1 MISAISMLGNVEA
14 PAKAV
19 PAQEIKPQEV
29 KPEVKETKD
38 TFTPMASKVEE
49 APKAD
54 PNDKLVQLKSLEA
67 LEEVA
72 KGDANKVF
80 IPFEATGALAGLG
93 AVKEILVDNKKSKK
107 E

>member
-14 PAKAV
+14 TAKAA
-19 PAQEIKPQEV
+19 PAQEVKPQEV

-54 PNDKLVQLKSLEA
+54 PNDKFVKSEDKKA
-67 LEEVA
+67 E
-72 KGDANKVF
+72 NKQ
-80 IPFEATGALAGLG
+80 
-93 AVKEILVDNKKSKK
+93 
-107 E
+107 